1 MYVKRTAE
9 QIGSQKK
16 GKPIR
21 KGNNYKRRIGMKKVI
36 KAATLAL
43 VSGAALCVAAPAVS
57 HAENPI
63 VQTSFTPDPA
73 PVVFDDE
80 LWVFTGCDRQ
90 GNNDFY
96 YMTGWQ
102 AFSTK
107 DMKNWTDHGRIL
119 EDTSFSWCNA
129 NDAWASQCIERNG
142 KYYFYFT
149 TTNKSGGG
157 RAIGVAVADS
167 PEGPYSDPNGKP
179 LCGPNWD
186 YIDPTVMIDDDG
198 QAWLMFGNP
207 KCYYVKL
214 NEDMTSLNGQ
224 IKQFDM
230 TTQAFGSG
238 SKGTTYGEGPWIC
251 KHDSRYY
258 LIWASFVDGFGGESQ
273 CYATG
278 PSVTGPWT
286 YGGVIQQG
294 SNCFTTHGGIIDYKD
309 HSYFF
314 YHKSGLPGGGSF
326 NRSAACEEFTFNADG
341 SIPVMKLT
349 TTGPDQLEPLNP
361 FERVEAETICWS
373 EGIKTEKDENNSV
386 CIGSIKKGAYIKVA
400 GVDFGEG
407 ADKFTACVASA
418 NSGGNI
424 ELHLDSK
431 TGPIVGNLKTGG
443 TGGWHDWEEVSCDVM
458 GADGE
463 HDLYLVFN
471 GGDDYL
477 MNVDWWKF
485 DGAGSSSTEV
495 DQTYIFKSTFEGKL
509 DGWSD
514 RGGATV
520 TASTDEA
527 YEGDGSAYCS
537 DRSAS
542 WKGIGKSLNYKFK
555 AGESYSFSAN
565 VKYTEGAPTVKFHF
579 TLQYDDASGETQY
592 VKIDTQDVK
601 KGEWVQLANTSFKI
615 PEGAKKPLIYIET
628 EDDSDDD
635 TPATNFYVDNI
646 FAAVD
651 GTEIEG
657 AGKPVTVD
665 EPVTLGDLNFD
676 ERVDSFD
683 VIIARQTLI
692 RSLNDGGQ
700 PIDTKVLKAADVDGS
715 GDFKVNDLVQLLNYT
730 IGKSKSFGVNE
741 ADAPVP
747 TGAATASIQSP
758 AFITVNTLRKTGF
771 IK

>member
-1 MYVKRTAE
+1 MKRYLKAAAV
-9 QIGSQKK
+9 SL
-16 GKPIR
+16 
-21 KGNNYKRRIGMKKVI
+21 VS
-36 KAATLAL
+36 AATL
-43 VSGAALCVAAPAVS
+43 CVAGPAVS

-80 LWVFTGCDRQ
+80 LWVFTGCDRDGQ
-90 GNNDFY
+90 NGNY
-96 YMTGWQ
+96 IMTGWQ

-107 DMKNWTDHGRIL
+107 DMKNWTDHGKFL
-119 EDTSFSWCNA
+119 NDNDFKWCSA
-129 NDAWASQCIERNG
+129 NNAWASQCIERNG

-149 TTNKSGGG
+149 TTTNG
-157 RAIGVAVADS
+157 RAIGVGVADK
-167 PEGPYSDPNGKP
+167 PEGPYKDVLGKP

-214 NEDMTSLNGQ
+214 KEDMITLDGP
-224 IKQFDM
+224 IKSFDM
-230 TTQAFGSG
+230 TKDAFGVG
-238 SKGTTYGEGPWIC
+238 KQDPQRTGTAYGEGPWIC
-251 KHDSRYY
+251 KHDNLYY
-258 LIWASFVDGFGGESQ
+258 LVYAGFYQNQGGESI
-273 CYATG
+273 CYAYG
-278 PSVTGPWT
+278 PSVTGPWKFGAQIT
-286 YGGVIQQG
+286 PE
-294 SNCFTTHGGIIDYKD
+294 SNCFTTHGGIIDYKG
-309 HSYFF
+309 HSYLF
-314 YHKSGLPGGGSF
+314 YHKNGLKGGGTF
-326 NRSAACEEFTFNADG
+326 NRSAAVEEFTFNSDG
-341 SIPVMKLT
+341 TIPMVKPT
-349 TTGPDQLEPLNP
+349 NEGPDQIEPLNP
-361 FERVEAETICWS
+361 FERVEAETICWC
-373 EGIKTEKDENNSV
+373 EGVKTEKDSNNSV
-386 CIGSIKKGAYIKVA
+386 NIGSIKKGSYIKVA

-407 ADKFTACVASA
+407 ADKFTASVASA
-418 NSGGNI
+418 ESGGNI

-431 TGPIVGNLKTGG
+431 TGPIVGNLKVGG
-443 TGGWHDWEEVSCDVM
+443 TGGWQNWEEVSCDVA
-458 GADGE
+458 GASGE

-471 GGDDYL
+471 GGDGYL

-520 TASTDEA
+520 TASKDEA
-527 YEGDGSAYCS
+527 FDGEGSVYVS

-542 WKGIGKSLNYKFK
+542 WKGVGKSLNYKFK

-579 TLQYDDASGETQY
+579 TLQYTDAAGEAQY

-601 KGEWVQLANTSFKI
+601 KGEWTQLANTSFKI
-615 PEGAKKPLIYIET
+615 PEGAKSPLIYVET
-628 EDDSDDD
+628 EGDSDDE

-657 AGKPVTVD
+657 AGKPATVD

-747 TGAATASIQSP
+747 TGSATASIQSP
-758 AFITVNTLRKTGF
+758 AFIGVNTIRKMGF

>member
-1 MYVKRTAE
+1 MKRYLKAAAVALV
-9 QIGSQKK
+9 S
-16 GKPIR
+16 
-21 KGNNYKRRIGMKKVI
+21 
-36 KAATLAL
+36 AATL
-43 VSGAALCVAAPAVS
+43 CVAGPAVS

-80 LWVFTGCDRQ
+80 LWVFTGRDRQ

-107 DMKNWTDHGRIL
+107 DMKNWTDHGCIL
-119 EDTSFSWCNA
+119 EDTGFKWCTA
-129 NDAWASQCIERNG
+129 NNAWASQCIERNG

-149 TTNKSGGG
+149 TTTNG
-157 RAIGVAVADS
+157 RAIGVGVADS
-167 PEGPYSDPNGKP
+167 PEGPYKDVLGKP
-179 LCGPNWD
+179 LAGPNWD
-186 YIDPTVMIDDDG
+186 YIDPTVIIDDDG

-214 NEDMTSLNGQ
+214 KEDMVTLDGPIQSFNLSL
-224 IKQFDM
+224 K
-230 TTQAFGSG
+230 A
-238 SKGTTYGEGPWIC
+238 GTKYTEGPWIY
-251 KHDSRYY
+251 KRNNLYY
-258 LIWASFVDGFGGESQ
+258 LVFASMVDGFGGESISY
-273 CYATG
+273 CTG

-286 YGGVIQQG
+286 HQGTIHGG

-309 HSYFF
+309 HSYSF
-314 YHKSGLPGGGSF
+314 YHMSGIPGGSSF
-326 NRSAACEEFTFNADG
+326 NRSAACEEFTYNPDG
-341 SIPVMKLT
+341 TIPMLKST
-349 TTGPDQLEPLNP
+349 KTGPDQIEPLNP
-361 FERVEAETICWS
+361 FERVEAETICWC
-373 EGIKTEKDENNSV
+373 EGVKTEKDSNNSV
-386 CIGSIKKGAYIKVA
+386 NIGSIKKGSYIKVA

-407 ADKFTACVASA
+407 ADTFTACVASA
-418 NSGGNI
+418 ESGGNI

-431 TGPIVGNLKTGG
+431 TGPIVGNLKVGG
-443 TGGWHDWEEVSCDVM
+443 TGGWQNWEEVSTNVV
-458 GADGE
+458 GASGE

-471 GGDDYL
+471 GGDGYL

-520 TASTDEA
+520 TASKDEA
-527 YEGDGSAYCS
+527 FDGEGSVYVS

-542 WKGIGKSLNYKFK
+542 WKGVGKSLNYKFK

-579 TLQYDDASGETQY
+579 TLQYTDADGEAQY

-601 KGEWVQLANTSFKI
+601 KGEWTQLANTSFKI
-615 PEGAKKPLIYIET
+615 PEGAKSPLIYVET
-628 EDDSDDD
+628 EGDSDDE

-758 AFITVNTLRKTGF
+758 AFIGVNTIRKVGF